1 MVLLV
6 EYYGMVLLVEYYR
19 WVSIWLVEYDWWGVF
34 IYRWEYCGGVS
45 LNKYYNGVDFQ
56 STPLYNIFIE
66 SLGIDPFSGNRNMSK
81 YIHTNQKIDKAEIME
96 FAVESC
102 KYINSWNTERKDE
115 LPKPN
120 LRLQKF
126 TRPSK
131 NKILPST
138 RTASHKRLATKI
150 KTALINDK
158 RIKEEDKIAV
168 STYHAYLSDIRR
180 YLKSEVN
187 QVHHDLHESIMGM
200 QKSHADYHNTL
211 QPILDANALTV
222 GLAKSD
228 ALKELLGIQSAEAN
242 DLYKKVYNTPVNH
255 VLVDAL
261 VKDAVQTAKRNN
273 DIDSNLQKRKENTRS
288 ISYKSVMN
296 AIDKLLVSQLYSE
309 LAIGI
314 AFATGRRAIEVLLT
328 GTFEPTKSKNEILF
342 SGQAKKGHGV
352 ESKPYLIPT
361 VIDADKIIK
370 AVESLRGNK
379 QLNEHIKKA
388 EKIMSVRHITLN
400 KALNS
405 RVAGVLN
412 RRINSVFGVKEGM
425 MYKDTRA
432 IAINI
437 AISRIFPQEK
447 YKDMDINV
455 FVKKYAGHDDD
466 DEFKNYQ
473 HIKVDMKAEAVD
485 IHLEEVKN
493 EAVEESS
500 LNLLVKTL
508 RGIVWQSGRLSTYT
522 KIIDGIEK
530 NQEAK
535 LFKITQSSII
545 KKKIS
550 SGRVGIGK
558 FLNDSKAKK
567 AIAAFHQANNL

>member
-1 MVLLV
+1 M
-6 EYYGMVLLVEYYR
+6 
-19 WVSIWLVEYDWWGVF
+19 
-34 IYRWEYCGGVS
+34 
-45 LNKYYNGVDFQ
+45 NKY
-56 STPLYNIFIE
+56 SR
-66 SLGIDPFSGNRNMSK
+66 S
-81 YIHTNQKIDKAEIME
+81 NQKIDKVEIME
-96 FAVESC
+96 FSVESC
-102 KYINSWNTERKDE
+102 RYINSWNTERNNE

-126 TRPSK
+126 SRPAK
-131 NKILPST
+131 DKILPST
-138 RTASHKRLATKI
+138 RTAAHKRLATKI

-158 RIKEEDKIAV
+158 RVKEGDKIAV

-180 YLKSEVN
+180 HLKTEVN
-187 QVHHDLHESIMGM
+187 QVHHDLRETI
-200 QKSHADYHNTL
+200 QKLQNTYTDYSQTL
-211 QPILDANALTV
+211 QPIINANALTV
-222 GLAKSD
+222 GLAKSN
-228 ALKELLGIQSAEAN
+228 ALKELLAIQSADAN
-242 DLYKKVYNTPVNH
+242 DLYKKVHNTPINH

-261 VKDAVQTAKRNN
+261 VKDSAQTAKRNN

-296 AIDKLLVSQLYSE
+296 AIDQLLVSEFYAE

-328 GTFEPTKSKNEILF
+328 GTFKPSKSKNEILF

-361 VIDADKIIK
+361 IVDAEKVIT
-370 AVESLRGNK
+370 AVESLRSNK
-379 QLNEHIKKA
+379 QLNDHIEAAKTK
-388 EKIMSVRHITLN
+388 MNDRHITLN

-412 RRINSVFGVKEGM
+412 RRINSLFGVREGM

-437 AISRIFPQEK
+437 AIARIFPKDK

-455 FVKKYAGHDDD
+455 FVKNYAGHDDD

-473 HIKVDMKAEAVD
+473 HIKVDMESEAET
-485 IHLEEVKN
+485 LNLSNKKTVK
-493 EAVEESS
+493 ESS
-500 LNLLVKTL
+500 LENLVKSL

-522 KIIDGIEK
+522 KIIEGIEK
-530 NQEAK
+530 HQKVE
-535 LFKITQSSII
+535 LFEITQSAII

-558 FLNDSKAKK
+558 FLKNNEAKK
-567 AIAAFHQANNL
+567 ALSEFHKANNL